1 MWRLGTATDFKV
13 PTARLD
19 GRYFGCASQPK
30 PFPWRNEG
38 LRGAPWT
45 HDGQAR
51 YTISVPVHK
60 DRSRVHEARLAGLA
74 IVLSSAALIL
84 VVVYV
89 LSGFVGRVV
98 IRFG

>member
-1 MWRLGTATDFKV
+1 M
-13 PTARLD
+13 
-19 GRYFGCASQPK
+19 
-30 PFPWRNEG
+30 
-38 LRGAPWT
+38 
-45 HDGQAR
+45 
-51 YTISVPVHK
+51 
-60 DRSRVHEARLAGLA
+60 AGLA